1 MTKLWKHQVEAISY
15 ALSVRDAILH
25 LGMGCGK
32 SRIAVEVLLKLLEG
46 NPGSRTLLGCP
57 RAVMAAWAKQ
67 FKLWAP
73 HVRIVVLDRG
83 TAKQKAAVVEA
94 ALADTTAVV
103 IIGNYETLWRM
114 DCLEKQ
120 RWDVLIWDE
129 VHRLKSPSGAASKW
143 AARMG
148 KKNPWAKRLGLS
160 GTLLA
165 HSLLDAFG
173 VYRAMESPECQTFGP
188 FYTAFRN
195 KFAVQHPLQR
205 GWVIGY
211 RNQAEFA
218 EKIAATTFH
227 RRSEDVLDLP
237 EIMFEDVVVDLGAKE
252 ARVYVDVEKNLC
264 AAVEQGTM
272 TVANAMVAVLRLQQV
287 CGGFLKLDDEIAVTQ
302 IEDTPSK
309 RAALADL
316 LEDMAADEPVVVFCR
331 FRSDIDSCLKAC
343 EQMGRSVSELSGRI
357 DSLAAWQAGETAV
370 LVAQIQSGG
379 IGIDLTRARYGVFF
393 SLGHSLAEYLQ
404 AVARLH
410 RPGQTR
416 TTHFYHL
423 VARLPHGAST
433 VDARVYQALSERKEV
448 IDAVLDQY
456 RPRHARQDA

>member
-1 MTKLWKHQVEAISY
+1 MTKLWRHQVEAISY
-15 ALSVRDAILH
+15 ALRVRDCILH
-25 LGMGCGK
+25 MGMGTGK
-32 SRIAVEVLLKLLEG
+32 SRCAVEILLKLLEG
-46 NPGSRTLLGCP
+46 NPGCRTLLGCP

-73 HVRIVVLDRG
+73 HVRIVVLDKG
-83 TAKQKAAVVEA
+83 TAKQKAAIVEA
-94 ALADTTAVV
+94 ALADTTPVV
-103 IIGNYETLWRM
+103 IIANYETLWRM
-114 DCLEKQ
+114 GILEKQ
-120 RWDVLIWDE
+120 RWDCFVWDE

-143 AARMG
+143 AARMA

-173 VYRAMESPECQTFGP
+173 VYRAMESPECPTFGP

-195 KFAVQHPLQR
+195 RYAVSHPLQR

-211 RNQAEFA
+211 RNQEEFA
-218 EKIAATTFH
+218 AKIAATTFH

-237 EIMFEDVVVDLGAKE
+237 ELMFDDVVVDLGPKE
-252 ARVYVDVEKNLC
+252 ARVYRDVEKNFC
-264 AAVEQGTM
+264 VAVEQGTM

-287 CGGFLKLDDEIAVTQ
+287 CGGFLKLDDELAVTQ
-302 IEDTPSK
+302 IEETPSK

-316 LEDMAADEPVVVFCR
+316 LEDMPADEPVVIFCR
-331 FRSDIDSCLKAC
+331 FRSDIDSCRKAC
-343 EQMGRSVSELSGRI
+343 EQIGRSVSELSGKM
-357 DSLAAWQAGETAV
+357 DDLAKWQAGETAV

-456 RPRHARQDA
+456 RTGHARPHA